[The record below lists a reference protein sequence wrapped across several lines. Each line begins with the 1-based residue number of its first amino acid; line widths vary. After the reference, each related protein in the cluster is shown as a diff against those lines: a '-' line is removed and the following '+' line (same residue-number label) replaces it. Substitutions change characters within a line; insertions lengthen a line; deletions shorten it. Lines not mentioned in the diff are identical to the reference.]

1 MKPEKV
7 FRVGSVSASVF
18 VNKIDTEN
26 GKREIRNVNL
36 QRRYKDG
43 DGEWQSSSSFGLGLR
58 QQGRYRKRQAG
69 DQKRQPATPLQGRR
83 R

>member
-18 VNKIDTEN
+18 VNTVDTEN

-43 DGEWQSSSSFGLGLR
+43 DEWKSSSSFGLGDIP
-58 QQGRYRKRQAG
+58 QAMS
-69 DQKRQPATPLQGRR
+69 ALQLAFDYVAEKEAEVS
-83 R
+83 

>member
-7 FRVGSVSASVF
+7 FRIGLVSGSVF

-43 DGEWQSSSSFGLGLR
+43 DGEWQSSSSFGLGDIPQAMEVLR
-58 QQGRYRKRQAG
+58 LSLNYVAG
-69 DQKRQPATPLQGRR
+69 QEAEVG
-83 R
+83 